1 MFLLDRHRQ
10 QQFGSNWSL
19 YIEGFQRHRH
29 EVVVANQTDD
39 IHQTLASELLKD
51 AKFAVHTRDYER
63 CMFLTV
69 VHKQYRFL

>member
-1 MFLLDRHRQ
+1 MLLLDGHRQ

-39 IHQTLASELLKD
+39 IHQSLASELLND
-51 AKFAVHTRDYER
+51 LRVS
-63 CMFLTV
+63 V
-69 VHKQYRFL
+69 